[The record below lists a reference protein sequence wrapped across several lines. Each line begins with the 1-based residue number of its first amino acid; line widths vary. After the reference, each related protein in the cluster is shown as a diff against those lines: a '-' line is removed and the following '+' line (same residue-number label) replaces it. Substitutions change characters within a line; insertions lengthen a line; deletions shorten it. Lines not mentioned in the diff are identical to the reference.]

1 MFPYAD
7 AQATIELHNRRA
19 DELRREAAAYRL
31 ARAAS
36 PAGRHRR
43 FGRAA
48 RRPQAVHAP
57 ALP

>member
-7 AQATIELHNRRA
+7 AQTFLDLHHQRA
-19 DELRREAAAYRL
+19 EVLRREAAAYRL

-48 RRPQAVHAP
+48 RAAQPVSAP
-57 ALP
+57 AMP

>member
-7 AQATIELHNRRA
+7 AQAFLDVHHQRA
-19 DELRREAAAYRL
+19 EDLRREAAAYRL

-48 RRPQAVHAP
+48 RTARPVSAP
-57 ALP
+57 AMP

>member
-1 MFPYAD
+1 MYPHTD
-7 AQATIELHNRRA
+7 AQTMLELHHERT
-19 DELRREAAAYRL
+19 DDLLREAAAYRL

-43 FGRAA
+43 FGRAS
-48 RRPQAVHAP
+48 RRPQVVSAP